1 MTENQGADAPR
12 SPGEDRL
19 RQRRNFGEALPELS
33 DSPTMARRRVV
44 RVVRHRGNGG
54 GMGNA
59 RLRGVVF
66 DMDGTLVVQEL
77 DFEAIRREIGLPT
90 GTPLLEALE
99 ALPAAEQGRAWDI
112 LDRHERRA
120 AEAAT
125 LVPGVADFLAWLED
139 RGVRRGVLTH
149 NSRASAGLVL
159 ARCGLSAFDPVVARE
174 DGPYKPHPAGIW
186 RACEVWGV
194 APVEVLMLG

>member
-1 MTENQGADAPR
+1 M
-12 SPGEDRL
+12 
-19 RQRRNFGEALPELS
+19 
-33 DSPTMARRRVV
+33 
-44 RVVRHRGNGG
+44 GG
-54 GMGNA
+54 R

-99 ALPAAEQGRAWDI
+99 ALPAGDQGRAWEV

-125 LVPGVADFLAWLED
+125 LVPGVADFLAWLD
-139 RGVRRGVLTH
+139 VRGVRRAVLTR
-149 NSRASAGLVL
+149 NSRAAAEVVL
-159 ARCGLSAFDPVVARE
+159 ARCGLSAFDPVVTRG

-194 APVEVLMLG
+194 APSDVLMLGDYLYDVQAGRRAGTRTALLTHGREWPFAGEADFAFADFAEAVRVLSTQC

>member
-1 MTENQGADAPR
+1 
-12 SPGEDRL
+12 
-19 RQRRNFGEALPELS
+19 
-33 DSPTMARRRVV
+33 
-44 RVVRHRGNGG
+44 
-54 GMGNA
+54 MGKA

-99 ALPAAEQGRAWDI
+99 ALPAAEQSRAWDV

-120 AEAAT
+120 AEAAA
-125 LVPGVADFLAWLED
+125 LVPGVADFLAWLDD
-139 RGVRRGVLTH
+139 RGVRRAVLTR
-149 NSRASAGLVL
+149 NSRASAELVL
-159 ARCGLSAFDPVVARE
+159 TRCELSAFDPVVARE

-194 APVEVLMLG
+194 APAEVLMLGDYLYDVQAGRRAGTRTALLTHGRQWPFAGEADFAFADFAEAVRVLSTQY